1 MILMSRAKSSLQPV
15 ILKQRILLLLCIAV
29 TMTNLFAAT
38 GKKVEE
44 SSPAAAFVNPQN
56 TPISGGMQLQS
67 AQGPR
72 SLSDFQGKV
81 VVMFF
86 GYTHCPDVC
95 PRDLGIMAEAFTGL
109 NEKQMPRTQGVF
121 VSLDPERDDAK
132 TLAEFTRYFNPNFVG
147 LTGSTTQIKQL
158 AERFGIHYKKVPLK
172 GSRQEYSL
180 EHTASIYVLD
190 TQGRLSF
197 VLPNGISPL
206 GLQQAIQF
214 LLEEQ
219 PS

>member
-1 MILMSRAKSSLQPV
+1 MSRVKSSLQTA
-15 ILKQRILLLLCIAV
+15 IMKQCALALLCFFV
-29 TMTNLFAAT
+29 TI
-38 GKKVEE
+38 
-44 SSPAAAFVNPQN
+44 SSLPAASVNTTANASQPSELFIDPQN

-67 AQGPR
+67 VKGPR
-72 SLSDFQGKV
+72 SLQDFQGKV
-81 VVMFF
+81 VVLFF

-95 PRDLGIMAEAFTGL
+95 PRDLGIIAEAFTGL
-109 NEKQMPRTQGVF
+109 DEKQTQRAQGVF

-132 TLAEFTRYFNPNFVG
+132 TLDEFTHYFNPNFVG
-147 LTGSTTQIKQL
+147 LTGSDAQIRQL
-158 AERFGIHYKKVPLK
+158 TERFGVHYKKVPVPDSKL
-172 GSRQEYSL
+172 EYGI
-180 EHTASIYVLD
+180 EHTASIFILD
-190 TQGRLSF
+190 TSGRLSF